1 MFTEEQLRT
10 IFGNIEE
17 IYRFQRK
24 FLKGLEKKFNK
35 AQPHLSEIGCCF
47 LEHVSWVTGVH
58 KKNFVPE
65 DMKKAYDWLWHYFK
79 MMLSERCYCMKKKM
93 FFLVGFLG

>member
-1 MFTEEQLRT
+1 MDFYSFFFFFFFTKGYIKQCRKRTDMFTEEQLRT

-35 AQPHLSEIGCCF
+35 EQPHLSEIGCCF
-47 LEHVSWVTGVH
+47 LEHVCCH
-58 KKNFVPE
+58 R
-65 DMKKAYDWLWHYFK
+65 K
-79 MMLSERCYCMKKKM
+79 M
-93 FFLVGFLG
+93 

>member
-10 IFGNIEE
+10 IFGNIED

-35 AQPHLSEIGCCF
+35 DKPHLSEIGCCF
-47 LEHVSWVTGVH
+47 LEHVSIH
-58 KKNFVPE
+58 YAKK
-65 DMKKAYDWLWHYFK
+65 D
-79 MMLSERCYCMKKKM
+79 
-93 FFLVGFLG
+93 LGCRAVSAASVITIPYYTISA

>member
-35 AQPHLSEIGCCF
+35 EQPHLSEIGCCF
-47 LEHVSWVTGVH
+47 LEHVRCVAET
-58 KKNFVPE
+58 KKCNFEV
-65 DMKKAYDWLWHYFK
+65 ANGCF
-79 MMLSERCYCMKKKM
+79 
-93 FFLVGFLG
+93 

>member
-1 MFTEEQLRT
+1 MFNEEQLRT

-35 AQPHLSEIGCCF
+35 EQPHLSEIGCCF
-47 LEHVSWVTGVH
+47 LEHVS
-58 KKNFVPE
+58 
-65 DMKKAYDWLWHYFK
+65 
-79 MMLSERCYCMKKKM
+79 
-93 FFLVGFLG
+93 